1 MLNVIPFSIFT
12 ATVEI
17 PGRPGRSFA
26 SDFTTTPKAPSPNF
40 PKNRNLSRHNSKYMN
55 AIGEK
60 IMHSMV
66 GKF

>member
-40 PKNRNLSRHNSKYMN
+40 PKNRNLSRHNNVSRN

-60 IMHSMV
+60 NNAFRV
-66 GKF
+66 GKS